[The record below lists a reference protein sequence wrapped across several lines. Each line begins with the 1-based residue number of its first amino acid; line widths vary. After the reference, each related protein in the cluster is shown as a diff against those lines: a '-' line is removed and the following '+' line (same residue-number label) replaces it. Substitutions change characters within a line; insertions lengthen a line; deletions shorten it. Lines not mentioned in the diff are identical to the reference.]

1 MDLHADL
8 DQRVTLNTATLP
20 WTPSP
25 MAGVERRMLDRRG
38 GEVARASSNVRCVLG
53 GLPKP
58 ADLGKVIL
66 VVAVGKAV
74 IAKGPKAGAFIGA
87 VAKACGGGG
96 GLKLAQARGRDGAA
110 LAGVLEK
117 AQLRTVLG

>member
-1 MDLHADL
+1 M
-8 DQRVTLNTATLP
+8 VK
-20 WTPSP
+20 
-25 MAGVERRMLDRRG
+25 LDRRG
-38 GEVARASSNVRCVLG
+38 GEVARASSIVRCVLG
-53 GLPKP
+53 GLPDP

-66 VVAVGKAV
+66 VAAFGKAV

-96 GLKLAQARGRDGAA
+96 GGGGLKLAQARGREGAA

>member
-1 MDLHADL
+1 
-8 DQRVTLNTATLP
+8 
-20 WTPSP
+20 

-38 GEVARASSNVRCVLG
+38 GEVARASSIVRCVLG

-66 VVAVGKAV
+66 VAAFGKAV

-87 VAKACGGGG
+87 VAKACGSGGG

-110 LAGVLEK
+110 LAGALEQ
-117 AQLRTVLG
+117 AQLRTALG